1 MLPREEI
8 KRRIENIKIALTA
21 VQNRLMLLRDE
32 MHYKEAE
39 YKKLKEELAR
49 YEKMLES

>member
-1 MLPREEI
+1 MLPREETL
-8 KRRIENIKIALTA
+8 RRIENIKIALTA

-32 MHYKEAE
+32 LHYKEAE
-39 YKKLKEELAR
+39 HIKLRQELAR